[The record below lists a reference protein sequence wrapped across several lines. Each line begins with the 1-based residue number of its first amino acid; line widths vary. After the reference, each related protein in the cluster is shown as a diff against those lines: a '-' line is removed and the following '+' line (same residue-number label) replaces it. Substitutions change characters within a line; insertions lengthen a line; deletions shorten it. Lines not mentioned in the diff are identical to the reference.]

1 MVHEQTIRREFRVHG
16 LKSIYCA
23 ERLRGALSRLPG
35 VRCYVLYKRAYA
47 EVEAPAEVSIE
58 VLQAIAEREGYRLQP
73 MIVKARGGE
82 PPP

>member
-47 EVEAPAEVSIE
+47 EVEAPADVSIE
-58 VLQAIAEREGYRLQP
+58 ALQGIAKREGYRLQP
-73 MIVKARGGE
+73 MTAKTQGGE
-82 PPP
+82 PAP